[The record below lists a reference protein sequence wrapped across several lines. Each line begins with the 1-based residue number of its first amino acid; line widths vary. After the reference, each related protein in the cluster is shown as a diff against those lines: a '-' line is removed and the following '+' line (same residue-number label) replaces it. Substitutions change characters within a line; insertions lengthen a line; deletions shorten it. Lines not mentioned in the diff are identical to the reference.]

1 MERNKILLIDMYGVI
16 IKESKGY
23 FIPYTFQHFPEKEYD
38 RLTNAFKVERVFSK
52 AQKGSLS
59 NDEFLGYLGYENS
72 RETME
77 DYLKNYLTL
86 DEKFHDFAAKFTDR
100 MEMCLLSNDVLE
112 WSEFLTEYHGMN
124 PYFKDKIVSGEVHLR
139 KPDKAIFEY
148 ALEKLQCEA
157 GDCIF
162 VDNSV
167 KNLRV
172 AEELGMQT
180 ILFDRDGELC
190 EYSGGDKG
198 ELRSDSPKRIRRYPL
213 FNRDG
218 EEYEGNV
225 VNDFAELEEMLQKFQ

>member
-1 MERNKILLIDMYGVI
+1 MERNKVLLIDMYGVI

-23 FIPYTFQHFPEKEYD
+23 FIPYTFQHFPETEYD

-52 AQKGSLS
+52 AQKGQLT
-59 NDEFLGYLGYENS
+59 NEEFLSYLGYGNL

-86 DEKFHDFAAKFTDR
+86 DEQFHDFASNVTQK
-100 MEMCLLSNDVLE
+100 MKMCLLSNDVLE

-139 KPDKAIFEY
+139 KPDKAIFEC
-148 ALEKLQCEA
+148 AIKRLQCKPE
-157 GDCIF
+157 DCIF

-172 AEELGMQT
+172 AEELGMT
-180 ILFDRDGELC
+180 AI
-190 EYSGGDKG
+190 
-198 ELRSDSPKRIRRYPL
+198 L

-225 VNDFAELEEMLQKFQ
+225 VNDFGELGELLQKLP

>member
-1 MERNKILLIDMYGVI
+1 MERSKVLLIDMYGVI
-16 IKESKGY
+16 IKESKGD
-23 FIPYTFQHFPEKEYD
+23 FIPYTFQHFTETEYD

-52 AQKGSLS
+52 AQKGALN
-59 NDEFLGYLGYENS
+59 NDEFLGYLGYVNP

-86 DEKFHDFAAKFTDR
+86 DKQFHDFAERVSKDMDF
-100 MEMCLLSNDVLE
+100 CLLSNDVLE

-124 PYFKDKIVSGEVHLR
+124 PYFKDKIVSGEVRLR

-148 ALEKLQCEA
+148 ALEKLQCKPE
-157 GDCIF
+157 DCIF

-180 ILFDRDGELC
+180 ILF
-190 EYSGGDKG
+190 
-198 ELRSDSPKRIRRYPL
+198 
-213 FNRDG
+213 NRDG

-225 VNDFAELEEMLQKFQ
+225 VNDFVELEAMLQRLL

>member
-1 MERNKILLIDMYGVI
+1 MERSKVLLIDMYGVI

-23 FIPYTFQHFPEKEYD
+23 FIPYTFQHFPETEYD

-52 AQKGSLS
+52 AQKGQLT
-59 NDEFLGYLGYENS
+59 NEEFLSYLGYVNP

-86 DEKFHDFAAKFTDR
+86 DEQFHDFAERVSKDMDF
-100 MEMCLLSNDVLE
+100 CLLSNDVLE
-112 WSEFLTEYHGMN
+112 WSEFLTEYHCMN
-124 PYFKDKIVSGEVHLR
+124 PYFKDKIVSGEVYLR
-139 KPDKAIFEY
+139 KPDKDIFRC
-148 ALEKLQCEA
+148 ALERLQCEPK
-157 GDCIF
+157 DCIF

-172 AEELGMQT
+172 AEEMGMQT
-180 ILFDRDGELC
+180 I
-190 EYSGGDKG
+190 
-198 ELRSDSPKRIRRYPL
+198 L

-225 VNDFAELEEMLQKFQ
+225 VNDFVELEAVIQKLL

>member
-1 MERNKILLIDMYGVI
+1 MYGVI

-23 FIPYTFQHFPEKEYD
+23 FIPYTFQHFPEAEYD
-38 RLTNAFKVERVFSK
+38 RLTNSFKVERVFSK
-52 AQKGSLS
+52 AQKGVLS
-59 NDEFLGYLGYENS
+59 NEEFLGYLGYENP

-86 DEKFHDFAAKFTDR
+86 DEQFHDFATKVTDR

-112 WSEFLTEYHGMN
+112 WSEFLTEYHKMN
-124 PYFKDKIVSGEVHLR
+124 PYFKSKIVSGEVHLR
-139 KPDKAIFEY
+139 KPDKAIFEC
-148 ALEKLQCEA
+148 ALEKLQCKPE
-157 GDCIF
+157 DCIF

-180 ILFDRDGELC
+180 ILF
-190 EYSGGDKG
+190 
-198 ELRSDSPKRIRRYPL
+198 
-213 FNRDG
+213 NRDG

-225 VNDFAELEEMLQKFQ
+225 VNDFVELEEMLQGLM

>member
-1 MERNKILLIDMYGVI
+1 MEKSKVLLIDMYGVI

-23 FIPYTFQHFPEKEYD
+23 FIPYTFQHFPESEYE
-38 RLTNAFKVERVFSK
+38 RLTTAFKVKRVFSK
-52 AQKGSLS
+52 AQKGAL
-59 NDEFLGYLGYENS
+59 NNQEFLEYLGYENP

-86 DEKFHDFAAKFTDR
+86 DEQFSDFAKKVTSR
-100 MEMCLLSNDVLE
+100 MELCLLSNDVAE

-124 PYFKDKIVSGEVHLR
+124 PYFKEKIVSGTVQLR

-148 ALEKLQCEA
+148 ALEKLQCDP
-157 GDCIF
+157 GNCIF

-172 AEELGMQT
+172 AEELGIKT
-180 ILFDRDGELC
+180 I
-190 EYSGGDKG
+190 
-198 ELRSDSPKRIRRYPL
+198 L

-225 VNDFAELEEMLQKFQ
+225 VNDFVELEAELLKV

>member
-1 MERNKILLIDMYGVI
+1 MERNKVLLIDMYGVI

-23 FIPYTFQHFPEKEYD
+23 FIPYTFQHFPETEYD

-52 AQKGSLS
+52 AQKGSLT
-59 NDEFLGYLGYENS
+59 NEEFLSYLGYGNP

-77 DYLKNYLTL
+77 DYLINFLTL
-86 DEKFHDFAAKFTDR
+86 DEQFHDFAERVSKDMDF
-100 MEMCLLSNDVLE
+100 CLLSNDVLE
-112 WSEFLTEYHGMN
+112 WSEFLTAYHGMN

-139 KPDKAIFEY
+139 KPDKDIFRC
-148 ALEKLQCEA
+148 ALERLHREPE
-157 GDCIF
+157 DCIF

-172 AEELGMQT
+172 AEELGMAAV
-180 ILFDRDGELC
+180 
-190 EYSGGDKG
+190 
-198 ELRSDSPKRIRRYPL
+198 L

-225 VNDFAELEEMLQKFQ
+225 VNDFEELGELLQRLL

>member
-1 MERNKILLIDMYGVI
+1 MERNKVLLIDMYGVI

-23 FIPYTFQHFPEKEYD
+23 FIPYTFQHFPEEEYD
-38 RLTNAFKVERVFSK
+38 RLTNTFKVERVFSK
-52 AQKGSLS
+52 AQKGQLT
-59 NDEFLGYLGYENS
+59 NEEFLSYLGYGNP

-86 DEKFHDFAAKFTDR
+86 DEQFHDFASSVTQK

-112 WSEFLTEYHGMN
+112 WSEFLTEYYGMN

-139 KPDKAIFEY
+139 KPDREIFEC
-148 ALEKLQCEA
+148 AIERLQCKPE
-157 GDCIF
+157 DCIF

-172 AEELGMQT
+172 AEELGMT
-180 ILFDRDGELC
+180 AI
-190 EYSGGDKG
+190 
-198 ELRSDSPKRIRRYPL
+198 L

-225 VNDFAELEEMLQKFQ
+225 VNDFGELGELLQRLL

>member
-1 MERNKILLIDMYGVI
+1 MERNKVLLIDMYGVI

-52 AQKGSLS
+52 AQKGALS
-59 NDEFLGYLGYENS
+59 NAEFLGYLGYENP

-77 DYLKNYLTL
+77 DYLINFLTL
-86 DEKFHDFAAKFTDR
+86 DEQFQEFAKKLDAGID
-100 MEMCLLSNDVLE
+100 MCLLSNDVLE

-139 KPDKAIFEY
+139 KPDKAIFEC
-148 ALEKLQCEA
+148 AIERLQCKPE
-157 GDCIF
+157 DCIF

-172 AEELGMQT
+172 AEELGMT
-180 ILFDRDGELC
+180 AI
-190 EYSGGDKG
+190 
-198 ELRSDSPKRIRRYPL
+198 L

-218 EEYEGNV
+218 EEYDGNV
-225 VNDFAELEEMLQKFQ
+225 VSDFVELEAMLQKLL